1 MLYLLLGF
9 HLFLIR
15 TGSAPVQ
22 RNLPISNQVFF
33 DKTEC
38 LGNDERAVAWG
49 NDQRFWGKGEITHYI
64 ERMEHLISCSLK
76 ATKTFIYKHFYN
88 RVTLL
93 KTEQS
98 NVQQTSCWTGNN
110 TVWVWYYFD
119 LMLTLTANMS
129 CQAVSPFM
137 KKSVLNCFQCAFVM
151 YFISQKYVF
160 KKLCLQIKY
169 IAYCWNKRPFKC
181 T

>member
-1 MLYLLLGF
+1 MLCFRKQQMCFTYYWISISTSSGQVQYQF
-9 HLFLIR
+9 RGTSQSQTRCFL
-15 TGSAPVQ
+15 TKQSALAMTKEQ
-22 RNLPISNQVFF
+22 LHEGMTKDFGGRLRS
-33 DKTEC
+33 
-38 LGNDERAVAWG
+38 
-49 NDQRFWGKGEITHYI
+49 HYI

-98 NVQQTSCWTGNN
+98 NVQKTSCWTGNN

-119 LMLTLTANMS
+119 LMLTSTANIS
-129 CQAVSPFM
+129 CQAVSPFR
-137 KKSVLNCFQCAFVM
+137 KKKLLNSVQSALIM

-160 KKLCLQIKY
+160 KKLCLQIQYKLM
-169 IAYCWNKRPFKC
+169 K
-181 T
+181 

>member
-1 MLYLLLGF
+1 MCFTFYLLMDF
-9 HLFLIR
+9 HLYLIR

-49 NDQRFWGKGEITHYI
+49 KDHTVDVGGRVRSHTTLREWSI
-64 ERMEHLISCSLK
+64 ISCSLK

-93 KTEQS
+93 NTEQS

-110 TVWVWYYFD
+110 TVWVWYYFN
-119 LMLTLTANMS
+119 LMLTSTTNIS
-129 CQAVSPFM
+129 CQAVGPYL
-137 KKSVLNCFQCAFVM
+137 KSVHNCIHCALVV

-160 KKLCLQIKY
+160 KKL
-169 IAYCWNKRPFKC
+169 
-181 T
+181 TETVG